1 VWDSKDI
8 AFVVIFSVLNFVYSA
23 LVGQLARLFSG
34 IAGSNLLL
42 IIGGV
47 IINAFTLLYFDGRR
61 WRFAL
66 TNILFALLTIPT
78 NFSGVPFDVVG
89 RIPIFIVPFIT
100 DILFNSLYGFFKR
113 KNQLFFWV
121 IFDMLVFFL
130 ITPFSYS
137 LFFSCFYAPDVAS
150 AFINTVLLL
159 LPVVIIES
167 IIGAVVGYRIFQRL
181 KRSGLI

>member
-1 VWDSKDI
+1 MWDSKDI
-8 AFVVIFSVLNFVYSA
+8 AFVVLFSVLNFVYSA
-23 LVGQLARLFSG
+23 LVGQLARLLSG

-78 NFSGVPFDVVG
+78 NFSGVPFDIVG
-89 RIPIFIVPFIT
+89 RFPIFVVPVIT
-100 DILFNSLYGFFKR
+100 DILFNSVYEFFKR
-113 KNQLFFWV
+113 KNQLFLWV
-121 IFDMLVFFL
+121 IIDMIVFFL
-130 ITPFSYS
+130 LTPFSYS
-137 LFFSCFYAPDVAS
+137 LFFSLFYAPNVAS
-150 AFINTVLLL
+150 AFINTVVLL
-159 LPVVIIES
+159 LPIVIIES
-167 IIGAVVGYRIFQRL
+167 IVGAVIGYKIFQRL